1 MNKYSLNNKW
11 YIPREEKFEEEGFS
25 TFQVLKQVL
34 IHIKDHFQQ
43 LPGGKIDLNT
53 IGARLNHPDW
63 TWLDI
68 VNDLEDLAIYFE
80 ERIDEDSGEN
90 IMFFDVKD
98 FKDVPNGASAVT
110 TEYIGLYSGVLVKT
124 YNGDAEYAN
133 DCVDLCDESDHA
145 GEYDLESNC
154 AYSQYHDGW
163 IQDSESRRVESCDE
177 YFQEDNQPHTVYF
190 SDWNDAYVDCEDDY
204 VYYGVIN
211 DRGHEGYFYHEEYAY
226 CEDVNGGT
234 YYVSGEVA
242 EDNGCRW
249 SSRHE
254 RWVAGN
260 DNENNADYQSQQ
272 RVFRFTQ
279 DTVFGIG
286 FEIEKED
293 DDEVENKWYPLYDA
307 TGWAKE
313 NDSSLD
319 CESGYELVSPAFDL
333 FDNRIDKDIENSRTL
348 QGLINA
354 NYGTACGGHLT
365 FSSCEYTANELLEG
379 VAGFIPLLY
388 AMYNGRLNNGYC
400 EPKQKWVYH
409 RGSGRDAVN
418 IRGNRMVD
426 NTGGKMFGAI
436 EFRLFSA
443 VRSVSNLKWRRDL
456 MRIIAKNINKS
467 EQDVLRML
475 CNPKSLLFKHLIKV
489 YSVDRIVDKIRMF
502 VEFSKQYNFRK
513 IDMPDLD
520 AVKEKLKKS
529 INKNQNDST
538 NELGA

>member
-1 MNKYSLNNKW
+1 MNNYSLNNKW
-11 YIPREEKFEEEGFS
+11 YTPREENIEQEGMT
-25 TFQVLKQVL
+25 TFKVLKDVL
-34 IHIKDHFQQ
+34 IYMKDHFQQ

-53 IGARLNHPDW
+53 ITMKINHPDW
-63 TWLDI
+63 TWIDI
-68 VNDLEDLAIYFE
+68 VNDLDDVAIFFD
-80 ERIDEDSGEN
+80 ERFDEAFGEK
-90 IMFFDVKD
+90 IIVFDVKD

-110 TEYIGLYSGVLVKT
+110 TEYIGLYSGLLVET
-124 YNGDAEYAN
+124 CNGDVEYEN
-133 DCVDLCDESDHA
+133 DCVELCDESDNA
-145 GEYDLESNC
+145 REYDLKSNC
-154 AYSQYHDGW
+154 VYSSYHDGW
-163 IQDSESRRVESCDE
+163 IQDSESRYVDCCGD
-177 YFQEDNQPHTVYF
+177 YFQEDNQPDTVHW
-190 SDWNDAYVDCEDDY
+190 SDWNDTYVDSESDY
-204 VYYGVIN
+204 VYYGITN
-211 DRGHEGYFYHEEYAY
+211 HRGHEGWFYNEDYAY
-226 CEDVNGGT
+226 CEGGGDGV
-234 YYVSGEVA
+234 YYASGEVA

-249 SSRHE
+249 SSTRSA
-254 RWVAGN
+254 WVIGN
-260 DNENNADYQSQQ
+260 DDEENAEYQSQE

-279 DTVFGIG
+279 NTVFGIG

-293 DDEVENKWYPLYDA
+293 YDAVENRWYPLYDS

-333 FDNRIDKDIENSRTL
+333 FDDRLDKDIENSSVLRS
-348 QGLINA
+348 LINA
-354 NYGTACGGHLT
+354 NHGTACGGHLT

-388 AMYNGRLNNGYC
+388 ALYNGRLNNGYC

-443 VRSVSNLKWRRDL
+443 VRSVTNLQWRRDL

-489 YSVDRIVDKIRMF
+489 YSVDKIVDKIRMF

-520 AVKEKLKKS
+520 AVREKLKKS
-529 INKNQNDST
+529 SNKNQNDST